1 MAKGSLMYDVTN
13 DGVSDREAA
22 YARHAAGTKKCP
34 FCAEEIQA
42 EAIKC
47 RYCGE
52 FLDGSRRPSA
62 TVRPKKWYHTNGT
75 VVLALLFAGPLALPL
90 VWLHPRYKPA
100 TKVIITFVVI
110 GVTILSFYWAIE
122 AYKQV
127 LDQVSAL
134 GM

>member
-1 MAKGSLMYDVTN
+1 MAKGSLMCDATK
-13 DGVSDREAA
+13 DGIPGRENAYTREAA
-22 YARHAAGTKKCP
+22 GMKKCP
-34 FCAEEIQA
+34 FCAEEIQL

-52 FLDGSRRPSA
+52 FLDGFRRPSA

-100 TKVIITFVVI
+100 TKVIVTFVVI

-122 AYKQV
+122 TYKQV

-134 GM
+134 GY